1 MIPKIDNYDHKQCG
15 ADVKESAD
23 VPKLSMSLFDVA
35 WIMGDAPYLHTFII
49 CRAIPPTVPTRTS
62 FSAKIH
68 QGDLL
73 ATQYLFA
80 ADLEFTNH

>member
-35 WIMGDAPYLHTFII
+35 
-49 CRAIPPTVPTRTS
+49 
-62 FSAKIH
+62 
-68 QGDLL
+68 
-73 ATQYLFA
+73 
-80 ADLEFTNH
+80 